1 MPSSCCILQELS
13 FHLHVTFITGSIVGE
28 GLVSLKGPGV
38 ESKCILSR
46 YHSIQT
52 VLVLC
57 LLGFC
62 LKKVWLFQK
71 KSRTCTLKK
80 DLLKIKKVALLR
92 PGIQKGYFSPS
103 RYCYLANFQLAVVE
117 DNRGAK
123 ISRTQTDFQNNH
135 HYPFFSQVH
144 RHWPFLSTQFCKQSK
159 SSWFP
164 YTWFLSG

>member
-28 GLVSLKGPGV
+28 GLVSLKAPGV

-62 LKKVWLFQK
+62 LKKSL
-71 KSRTCTLKK
+71 TLS
-80 DLLKIKKVALLR
+80 KKVKNLYTEKRSTQNQKGSLATTR
-92 PGIQKGYFSPS
+92 IQKGYFSPS

-117 DNRGAK
+117 DKRGAK

-159 SSWFP
+159 SS
-164 YTWFLSG
+164 